1 MRANELAGG
10 EFLLKVT
17 IDPLEIV
24 GSEQSFG
31 FAACGDAREFGAHY
45 LADVKPATNRL
56 RILRISNGNT
66 TIAAESDIQGF
77 SVSDLEPFE
86 LELVG
91 SRTGNS
97 ITLDLTVRKDGQS
110 HTVSGT
116 DNNSLDGAYFGLRCR
131 NQGTNYECHFD
142 DYELRPLHTL
152 TITTTPS
159 LLAPIGEPF
168 LYDANT
174 DSSATFQSEGALPVW
189 LSLTTAGVLSGTPSA
204 GDTGA
209 QTIALLATSSN
220 GAIARQEFLIAVLV
234 PNDAVISEFVAD
246 NNNSLEDEE
255 GDSPDWIEV
264 MNPTSTAIDLTG
276 WHLTD
281 DPADP
286 ALWMFPSGTI
296 LPPLGT
302 LIVFASDKNL
312 VGHANFKLSASSG
325 YLALVRPDGSMAS
338 EFIDYPSQEEDISY
352 GVYGDYVDVGYFTEP
367 TPDAPNIA
375 TAFDGFTSDTQFS
388 VARGF
393 FDAAFSVDVISATSG
408 ATIVTTTDGTVP
420 TLTNGTASP
429 SPATISIT
437 GTTVLRAAAFS
448 EGLVPTNADTQTYF
462 FLDDIRAQDSSHALA
477 NGWPS
482 SSING
487 QVFDYGMD
495 PEIVDPLSD
504 AEFEE
509 AMTDI
514 PSISFVTDLDNFND
528 PLTGFWVNAENRGRA
543 WERPVSVE
551 LINPDA
557 SEGFQI
563 DAGVRLR
570 GGFSRQGS
578 NPKHSFRL
586 VFRSEYGE
594 GKLNFPL
601 FGDEGT
607 DSFDAVDLRTS
618 QGRSWHFSDTADATF
633 NRDVFGRSIQREM
646 GQPYS
651 RSRHYHLYI
660 NGQYFGLYQSQ
671 ERMDADFAASYFGG
685 NDDDYDVLKTRTRP
699 HRVET
704 VDGSPD
710 AWIRLF
716 DAAVAGFASDSQYF
730 AVQGLT
736 ASGDPDP
743 TGDNLIDIENL
754 VDYMT
759 AIFYTAQSDGPVN
772 LSANVPKNFF
782 AMRARDGSFGFR
794 FFVHDNE
801 DSLSSSNANVT
812 VDNDTGD
819 RLTYFNPKWLHQR
832 FSVNAL
838 YRQRFGDRAQR
849 HFFNDGALTTAVS
862 QAIFSSS
869 SDVIENAV
877 IGESARWGDAKRSNP
892 YDQADWQ
899 NAISDKLSS
908 FIPNRGNTVLNQ
920 LRNINLYPDIDAPSF
935 TQHGGQVP
943 IGFPLCINTTEGEIF
958 YTLDGSDPSGP
969 NGILFDSSLTT
980 DVLLPINSSGW
991 NYLVTA
997 TPLSDSEVTV
1007 GDGSYGIGDWKHPNF
1022 NDSVW
1027 LTGEAPLGYG
1037 GVGSPNWTT
1046 QISDGGTVPRNRTTY
1061 LRKTFN
1067 VVGASNYSD
1076 LRIDIRRDD
1085 GAIVYLNGREIAR
1098 SNMPAGNVAYA
1109 DFAASNASNTAET
1122 SYFSEVYTLA
1132 SGDLL
1137 EGSNTLAVEIHQ
1149 GSAISSDLVIDV
1161 GIIGNN
1167 SNNSAIAI
1175 TTNTTVKARALSD
1188 SEWSA
1193 LTEASFLTST
1203 LATASNLI
1211 ISELYYNPP
1220 GSSNDTEYIELM
1232 NTSLTETIHLDGLSF
1247 ADGITFAFPEGVT
1260 LAPGERVL
1268 IVGNKDA
1275 FEEAFGTGLR
1285 IIGEFEGGLSNGG
1298 EQLVISGILGFEYDD
1313 KLPWSEL
1320 ADGEG
1325 RSLVF
1330 TGGDPADPESWRA
1343 SAFAGGS
1350 PGTSDSTTFGGG
1362 DFESY
1367 AFGGFGQSYLPSVGF
1382 SFPRNLAASD
1392 VEYTLEVS
1400 DDLENWGPAVGW
1412 VLVSEELLQGDF
1424 ISMIWSPSLLLDRE
1438 FVRMRAEFSQ

>member
-1 MRANELAGG
+1 MKVFSKRFAALVAVACSLNTQTSAIPVEVPFSTDFSGEFGEFFAPSGNGFNWGHDFRNGNYQSWVTVSNRTVTASMKANELAGG
-10 EFLLKVT
+10 EFSLKVT

-31 FAACGDAREFGAHY
+31 FAACGDAREFGDYY

-56 RILRISNGNT
+56 RILRISNSNT

-86 LELVG
+86 LEFVG
-91 SRTGNS
+91 SRTENS
-97 ITLDLTVRKDGQS
+97 ITLDLTVSKDGES

-116 DNNSLDGAYFGLRCR
+116 DSNSLDGAYFGLRCR
-131 NQGTNYECHFD
+131 NQGTRYECHFD

-152 TITTTPS
+152 AITTTPS

-174 DSSATFQSEGALPVW
+174 DSSATFQSEEALPGW
-189 LSLTTAGVLSGTPSA
+189 LSLTAAGVLSGTPTA
-204 GDTGA
+204 GDAGA

-220 GAIARQEFLIAVLV
+220 GAIARQGFLIAVPV
-234 PNDAVISEFVAD
+234 PNDAIISEFVTD

-264 MNPTSTAIDLTG
+264 MNPTSIPIDLTG

-281 DPADP
+281 DLTDPTQWALPA
-286 ALWMFPSGTI
+286 GTT

-302 LIVFASDKNL
+302 LIVFASGKDL
-312 VGHANFKLSASSG
+312 SGHANFRLSASSG

-338 EFIDYPSQEEDISY
+338 EFIDYPSQEEDVSY
-352 GVYGDYVDVGYFTEP
+352 GVYGDYTAVGYMVEP
-367 TPDAPNIA
+367 TPGSPNIA

-393 FDAAFSVDVISATSG
+393 FDAAFSVDVSSATPG

-420 TLTNGTASP
+420 TLTNGTAST

-437 GTTVLRAAAFS
+437 GTTVLRAAAFA
-448 EGLVPTNADTQTYF
+448 EGLVPTNIDTQTYF
-462 FLDDIRAQDSSHALA
+462 FLDDIRTQDSSRALA

-487 QVFDYGMD
+487 QVFNYGMD

-528 PLTGFWVNAENRGRA
+528 PLTGFWVNSENRGRA

-570 GGFSRQGS
+570 GGFSRRGS

-607 DSFDAVDLRTS
+607 DSFDAFDLRTS
-618 QGRSWHFSDTADATF
+618 QGSSWHFSDTADATF
-633 NRDVFGRSIQREM
+633 NRDVFGRSIQRGM
-646 GQPYS
+646 DQPYS
-651 RSRHYHLYI
+651 RSRYYHLYI

-671 ERMDADFAASYFGG
+671 ERMDANFAASYFGG
-685 NDDDYDVLKTRTRP
+685 GDDDYDVLKTRTRP

-704 VDGSPD
+704 VDGNPD

-736 ASGDPDP
+736 ASGDPDLA
-743 TGDNLIDIENL
+743 GDNLVDIDNL
-754 VDYMT
+754 IDYMT
-759 AIFYTAQSDGPVN
+759 AIFYTAQRDGPVN
-772 LSANVPKNFF
+772 LNANVPKNFF

-801 DSLSSSNANVT
+801 DSLSNGNSNVT

-832 FSVNAL
+832 LSVNAL

-849 HFFNDGALTTAVS
+849 HFFNNGALTTAVS
-862 QAIFSSS
+862 QEIFRSS
-869 SDVIENAV
+869 SDAIENAV
-877 IGESARWGDAKRSNP
+877 IGESARWGDAERSNP

-899 NAISDKLSS
+899 NAINDKLNN
-908 FIPNRGNTVLNQ
+908 FIPGRSNTVLNQ
-920 LRNINLYPDIDAPSF
+920 LRNISLYPDVDAPSF
-935 TQHGGQVP
+935 NQHGGQVS
-943 IGFPLCINTTEGEIF
+943 IGFPLSINTTEGDIF
-958 YTLDGSDPSGP
+958 YTLDGSDPSGL
-969 NGILFDSSLTT
+969 NGILFNATNGSS
-980 DVLLPINSSGW
+980 
-991 NYLVTA
+991 
-997 TPLSDSEVTV
+997 
-1007 GDGSYGIGDWKHPNF
+1007 
-1022 NDSVW
+1022 
-1027 LTGEAPLGYG
+1027 
-1037 GVGSPNWTT
+1037 
-1046 QISDGGTVPRNRTTY
+1046 
-1061 LRKTFN
+1061 
-1067 VVGASNYSD
+1067 
-1076 LRIDIRRDD
+1076 
-1085 GAIVYLNGREIAR
+1085 
-1098 SNMPAGNVAYA
+1098 
-1109 DFAASNASNTAET
+1109 
-1122 SYFSEVYTLA
+1122 
-1132 SGDLL
+1132 
-1137 EGSNTLAVEIHQ
+1137 
-1149 GSAISSDLVIDV
+1149 
-1161 GIIGNN
+1161 
-1167 SNNSAIAI
+1167 IAI
-1175 TTNTTVKARALSD
+1175 TTNTTVKARALSGG
-1188 SEWSA
+1188 EWSA

-1203 LATASNLI
+1203 LASAGNLV

-1220 GSSNDTEYIELM
+1220 GSSDDTEYIELM

-1247 ADGITFAFPEGVT
+1247 TNGITFSFPDDVTIECDDDGV
-1260 LAPGERVL
+1260 
-1268 IVGNKDA
+1268 
-1275 FEEAFGTGLR
+1275 
-1285 IIGEFEGGLSNGG
+1285 GGLCQTN
-1298 EQLVISGILGFEYDD
+1298 V
-1313 KLPWSEL
+1313 
-1320 ADGEG
+1320 
-1325 RSLVF
+1325 
-1330 TGGDPADPESWRA
+1330 
-1343 SAFAGGS
+1343 
-1350 PGTSDSTTFGGG
+1350 TFGN
-1362 DFESY
+1362 S
-1367 AFGGFGQSYLPSVGF
+1367 ARS
-1382 SFPRNLAASD
+1382 RSD
-1392 VEYTLEVS
+1392 AY
-1400 DDLENWGPAVGW
+1400 P
-1412 VLVSEELLQGDF
+1412 
-1424 ISMIWSPSLLLDRE
+1424 P
-1438 FVRMRAEFSQ
+1438 